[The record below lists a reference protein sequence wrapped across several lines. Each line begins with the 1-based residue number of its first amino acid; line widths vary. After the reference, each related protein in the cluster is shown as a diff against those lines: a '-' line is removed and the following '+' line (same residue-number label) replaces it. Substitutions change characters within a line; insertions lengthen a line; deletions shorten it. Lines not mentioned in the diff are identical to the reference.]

1 MSRIKKAKW
10 GRRWEGA
17 QAEVT
22 KAQWKEHGSSRECS
36 RMPLERHMGTDQA
49 GILQPC

>member
-17 QAEVT
+17 QAEKSERGEHMAYSET
-22 KAQWKEHGSSRECS
+22 KQENGNV
-36 RMPLERHMGTDQA
+36 
-49 GILQPC
+49 GIRV